1 MIGKKKQRQDSRPNG
16 EKTTTDSFYLSE
28 ERAFLDGPR
37 NRFKE
42 LWFTFKVQYHF
53 IRAFRKLHFIG
64 PCITVFGSARFDETN
79 PYYKKAEEVGK
90 ALSKLGF
97 AVMTGGGPGIMEA
110 ANKGA
115 YLNNGYSVGCNIV
128 LPHEQEANPYLH
140 KWIDIPYFFVRKFLL
155 LKYSYAFIVMP
166 GGIGTLDELFEALTL
181 IQTKMILH
189 FPVVLFGKDYHK
201 ELYEHI
207 QMMAENESIS
217 QEDMDLLFLTDSV
230 EEMREHLMEHAV
242 KRFGL
247 VKKPMRTK
255 WWFGETVPTRI

>member
-1 MIGKKKQRQDSRPNG
+1 MQEESKKGANP
-16 EKTTTDSFYLSE
+16 FYLSE

-42 LWFTFKVQYHF
+42 LWFIFKVQYHF
-53 IRAFRKLHFIG
+53 IRGFRKLHFIG
-64 PCITVFGSARFDETN
+64 PCVTVFGSARFKEN
-79 PYYKKAEEVGK
+79 NGYYKKAEEVGK
-90 ALSKLGF
+90 ALSELGF

-115 YLNNGYSVGCNIV
+115 FLNKGYSIGCNII
-128 LPHEQEANPYLH
+128 LPHEQEPNPYLH
-140 KWIDIPYFFVRKFLL
+140 KWINIPYFFVRKFLL
-155 LKYSYAFIVMP
+155 LKYSYAFVVMP

-189 FPVVLFGKDYHK
+189 FPVILFGKEYHK

-207 QMMAENESIS
+207 QMMADNESIS

-230 EEMREHLMEHAV
+230 DEMTEHLKEYAV

-247 VKKPMRTK
+247 VKKPIETR
-255 WWFGETVPTRI
+255 WWFGETKPKRT

>member
-1 MIGKKKQRQDSRPNG
+1 MDNEIIGSMPKSKKHIDGSL
-16 EKTTTDSFYLSE
+16 YLSE

-42 LWFTFKVQYHF
+42 LWFTVKVQYHF

-64 PCITVFGSARFDETN
+64 PCVTVFGSARFNRTN
-79 PYYKKAEEVGK
+79 DHYLKAVEVGR
-90 ALSKLGF
+90 ALSELGF
-97 AVMTGGGPGIMEA
+97 TVMTGGGPGIMEA

-115 YLNNGYSVGCNIV
+115 FENNGYSVGCNII
-128 LPHEQEANPYLH
+128 LPQEQEVNPYLH

-166 GGIGTLDELFEALTL
+166 GGMGTLDELFEALTL

-189 FPVVLFGKDYHK
+189 FPVVLFGKQYHK

-207 QMMAENESIS
+207 QFMAANESIS
-217 QEDMDLLFLTDSV
+217 QEDMKLLFLTDSV
-230 EEMREHLMEHAV
+230 DEMVEHLKIYAV
-242 KRFGL
+242 KEFKLEKR
-247 VKKPMRTK
+247 KMKTR
-255 WWFGETVPTRI
+255 WWFGESGPSRT